1 MKNWVVK
8 ESDFNKAYLRKYES
22 IMCQGNGYMGIRASA
37 EESYE
42 KTLRYA
48 LVAGTFDKAEALN
61 TTELP
66 NFADV
71 MAVSVIADGIP
82 MSLTEEN
89 TEGYERTLSLNNGLL
104 ERKFIW
110 SPKEGLRLEFC
121 SKRFVALE
129 ELHVI
134 GQKVTVKVLEG
145 KTVLGLKSGINGE
158 GRYGEPHFIES
169 QGIEEDGIMQLAE
182 KTHESGITFA
192 VSSAIK
198 AWMNNDKENDVEM
211 AILPEEKKVMASC
224 EVALEAGQVITF
236 EKLSRVAT
244 TRDKD
249 INIEER
255 ASLLAHE
262 KEEMKKL
269 CERGYEAVWTASEE
283 VWKNL
288 WTEKDVVITGD
299 ADYDQLSVR
308 FAIYHLT
315 VMAPLHD
322 NRMNI
327 GAKGLSGQGYW
338 GHTFW
343 DTEMY
348 MLPFFTWT
356 DPKGARS
363 LMEYRYNCLDAMRKE
378 SKETGYEGAKVPWE
392 AAWITDVDTCPKKHF
407 TQLEIHST
415 ADVAYGVYSYYE
427 ITHDIDFMR
436 KYGCELIFETAQYW
450 KSRVEYNAEKDIYEI
465 CNVIG
470 PDEYTHHADN
480 NAYTNYLAHLNF
492 QLALEWKERLEKE
505 FPEDYARLNGK
516 LNLESRVPVWEER
529 MNKLY
534 LPVPNEDNILPQD
547 TTYLTLPEIDISIYR
562 RGEKKLREDYPYPTY
577 TRLKVSKQADVMN
590 LFLLLEEKFSDEV
603 KRASLAYYEP
613 YCVHESSLSLCA
625 YSMLAADCGE
635 YERSYE
641 LFKGARDI
649 DLNLEKDSEHGIHAA
664 SLGGIWQC
672 CVLGFA
678 GLRMCGGKIRI
689 VPNLPR
695 NWESVTFR
703 VWWRGTQME
712 VTVTKEN
719 VEVKTLQGE
728 KILEL

>member
-8 ESDFNKAYLRKYES
+8 ESDFNKEYLRKYES
-22 IMCQGNGYMGIRASA
+22 IMCQGNGYMGIRGSV
-37 EESYE
+37 EEDYE
-42 KTLRYA
+42 KNLRYA
-48 LVAGTFDKAEALN
+48 LVAGTFDNAEALN

-71 MAVSVIADGIP
+71 TAVNVTADGTP
-82 MSLTEEN
+82 MNLAEEN

-121 SKRFVALE
+121 SKRFVALK

-169 QGIEEDGIMQLAE
+169 QGLEENGIMQLAE
-182 KTHESGITFA
+182 KTHESEITFV

-198 AWMNNDKENDVEM
+198 AWMNNDKENNVKM

-224 EVALEAGQVITF
+224 EVALEEGQEITF

-255 ASLLAHE
+255 ALLLAHE

-269 CERGYEAVWTASEE
+269 YERGYEAVWTASEE
-283 VWKNL
+283 AWKNL

-315 VMAPLHD
+315 IMAPLHD

-363 LMEYRYNCLDAMRKE
+363 LMEYRYNCLDAMRRE
-378 SKETGYEGAKVPWE
+378 AKETGYEGAKVPWE
-392 AAWITDVDTCPKKHF
+392 AAWITDIDTCPKKHF

-427 ITHDIDFMR
+427 ITRDVDFMR
-436 KYGCELIFETAQYW
+436 RYGCELIFETAQYW

-465 CNVIG
+465 CDVIG

-492 QLALEWKERLEKE
+492 KLALEWKERLEKE
-505 FPEDYARLNGK
+505 FPEDYARLNTK
-516 LNLESRVPVWEER
+516 LDLESRVPAWEER

-562 RGEKKLREDYPYPTY
+562 RGEKKLRVDYPYPTY

-649 DLNLEKDSEHGIHAA
+649 DLNLKKDSEHGIHAA

-689 VPNLPR
+689 VPNLPK
-695 NWESVTFR
+695 NWDSVSFR
-703 VWWRGTQME
+703 IWWRGTQVE
-712 VTVTKEN
+712 VTVTKDN
-719 VEVKTLQGE
+719 VDVKTLQGKE
-728 KILEL
+728 ISEL